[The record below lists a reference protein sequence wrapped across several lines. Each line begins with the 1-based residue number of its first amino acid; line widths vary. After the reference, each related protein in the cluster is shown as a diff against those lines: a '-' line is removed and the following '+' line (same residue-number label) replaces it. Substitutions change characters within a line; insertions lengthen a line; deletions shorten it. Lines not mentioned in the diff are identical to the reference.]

1 MKKRVMVRY
10 TVKPESADD
19 NVRRIQ
25 AVFAALERDRPDGI
39 RYASFK
45 LPDNVSF
52 VHLASIEAETNP
64 LTALAAF
71 KEFAGTIRER
81 CVEPP
86 VTSEL
91 EEIGSYR
98 VLT

>member
-1 MKKRVMVRY
+1 MVRY
-10 TVKPESADD
+10 TVKPECVED

-25 AVFAALERDRPDGI
+25 AVFAELERERPEGI
-39 RYASFK
+39 RYASFRTGE
-45 LPDNVSF
+45 SF
-52 VHLASIEAETNP
+52 VHIASIETAENP

-71 KEFAGTIRER
+71 KEFAGTIKER

-91 EEIGSYR
+91 EEVGSYR
-98 VLT
+98 LMK

>member
-1 MKKRVMVRY
+1 MRRVMVRY
-10 TVKPESADD
+10 TVKPECVED

-25 AVFAALERDRPDGI
+25 AVFAQLDRERPDGI
-39 RYASFK
+39 RYASYRIGE
-45 LPDNVSF
+45 SF
-52 VHLASIEAETNP
+52 VHMATIEGAENP

-71 KEFAGTIRER
+71 KEFAGTVKDR

-98 VLT
+98 S

>member
-1 MKKRVMVRY
+1 MVRY
-10 TVKPESADD
+10 TVKPECADD
-19 NVRRIQ
+19 NVRRIE
-25 AVFAALERDRPDGI
+25 AVFAQLDRERPDGI

-45 LPDNVSF
+45 LSDGVSF
-52 VHLASIEAETNP
+52 VHVASVEAEPNP

-71 KEFAGTIRER
+71 KEFVGTIKER

-91 EEIGSYR
+91 EAIGSYR
-98 VLT
+98 LLK